1 MSFDRI
7 VKAIIKEAM
16 ERAEFDQLSGRGRP
30 INLTEYFD
38 TPEEDRSAIL
48 DKKKK
53 AAIERKIQQKHVEF
67 SLIMERQR

>member
-16 ERAEFDQLSGRGRP
+16 ERDEFDQLSGRGRP
-30 INLTEYFD
+30 NNLTEYFE
-38 TPEEDRSAIL
+38 TPEEVRSAIL
-48 DKKKK
+48 DEKKK
-53 AAIERKIQQKHVEF
+53 AVIERKIQQKHVEF

>member
-16 ERAEFDQLSGRGRP
+16 ERDEFDQLSGRGRP
-30 INLTEYFD
+30 INLTEYFE

-48 DKKKK
+48 DEKKK
-53 AAIERKIQQKHVEF
+53 AVIERKIQQKHVEF

>member
-16 ERAEFDQLSGRGRP
+16 ERDEFDQLSGRGRP
-30 INLTEYFD
+30 INLTEYFE
-38 TPEEDRSAIL
+38 TPEEVRSAIL
-48 DKKKK
+48 DEKKK
-53 AAIERKIQQKHVEF
+53 AVIERKIQQKHVEF

>member
-16 ERAEFDQLSGRGRP
+16 ERDEFDQLSGRGRP
-30 INLTEYFD
+30 INLTEYFE
-38 TPEEDRSAIL
+38 TPEEVRSAIL
-48 DKKKK
+48 DEKKK
-53 AAIERKIQQKHVEF
+53 AVIERKIRRKHVEF